1 MPPASFWGPHMVDAT
16 RPFVLFNPAAGR
28 GRSGLKRIN
37 MFLEL
42 LGQHLP
48 KFEYAVTEQP
58 GHEVAL
64 VDQAIQDGF
73 SFIVAVGGDGTWS
86 NVADRLLRSGKPDLV
101 FGMLAS
107 GTGNDFG
114 RNFQIAV
121 DKAAEGVLS
130 LAGGEV
136 TRVDVGRV
144 VTPGTPVGL
153 APGNPPIAGR
163 HFLNLVGFGFDVAC
177 IETAADALFLR
188 GELLY
193 KTAALKNIFG
203 FPGVD
208 IGLEGEMGPEL
219 IDGRHL
225 MLTISNGPFFGGSFP
240 IAPNARLDDALLDV
254 CAIRDAGPL
263 KRIQLFGLA
272 AKGKHV
278 GSSFVTEKTGST
290 FRATFSQAPKYEV
303 DGEVWQAAGPEVA
316 VEVLPKAL
324 NIIAPS
330 NF

>member
-1 MPPASFWGPHMVDAT
+1 MCDT
-16 RPFVLFNPAAGR
+16 RRPFVLFNPAAGR
-28 GRSGLKRIN
+28 GRSSLKRIN

-48 KFEYAVTEQP
+48 KFDYVVTEKP
-58 GHEVAL
+58 GQEAAL
-64 VDQAIQDGF
+64 VDQAIQSGF
-73 SFIVAVGGDGTWS
+73 NFIVAVGGDGTWS
-86 NVADRLLRSGKPDLV
+86 NVADRILRSGRPDLL

-121 DKAAEGVLS
+121 DKAEEGVLS
-130 LAGGEV
+130 LAGGKV
-136 TRVDVGRV
+136 ARVDVGRI

-153 APGNPPIAGR
+153 APDHQPIAGR

-177 IETAADALFLR
+177 IETAAEALFLR

-193 KTAALKNIFG
+193 KTAALKNILF

-208 IGLEGEMGPEL
+208 IGLEGEMEP

-225 MLTISNGPFFGGSFP
+225 MVTISNGPFFGGSFP

-254 CAIRDAGPL
+254 CAIGDAGPL

-278 GSSFVTEKTGST
+278 GSSFVTEKTGRA
-290 FRATFSQAPKYEV
+290 FRATFNQAPKYEV
-303 DGEVWQAAGPEVA
+303 DGEVWRAAGPEVA